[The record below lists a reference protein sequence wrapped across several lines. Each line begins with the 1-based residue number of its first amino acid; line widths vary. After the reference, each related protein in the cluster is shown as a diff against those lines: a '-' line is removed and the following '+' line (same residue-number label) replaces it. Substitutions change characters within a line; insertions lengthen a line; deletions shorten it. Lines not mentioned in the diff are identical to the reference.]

1 MLIRCLIFLLFL
13 NTLNASAQEW
23 FKGAVVLAN
32 ENVVSG
38 ELTYR
43 PGGDALF
50 LRVGEKEPMMVIPA
64 FRVKSFSFR
73 EDGADTERKFVTFRN
88 THGAAT
94 SYQFYEIVAAGTIT
108 LLRSQ
113 QNLWYSFRT
122 ETLEFDYFVL
132 IDGKMM
138 SLKTFR
144 WHVYP
149 SLKKSSALV
158 RDFVRK
164 NKINIFNVDDT
175 LLFIRYF
182 NFEQPVLARAQR

>member
-13 NTLNASAQEW
+13 NTMNASAQEW
-23 FKGAVVLAN
+23 FKGSVILAN
-32 ENVVSG
+32 ENIISG

-50 LRVGEKEPMMVIPA
+50 LRVGEKDPMMVIPA
-64 FRVKSFSFR
+64 FRVKSFAIH

-88 THGAAT
+88 TQGPAT
-94 SYQFYEIVAAGTIT
+94 NYQFYEVVTAGTIT

-122 ETLEFDYFVL
+122 EALEFDYFVL
-132 IDGKMM
+132 IDEKMM

-149 SLKKSSALV
+149 SLKKSSSLV

-164 NKINIFNVDDT
+164 NRINIFNADDT

-182 NFEQPVLARAQR
+182 NFEQRAMASAQR